1 MHNPLAHEQL
11 AARKFIKGFETA
23 FTTRSDGST
32 WPKWERTWHHAG
44 QYFRALLR
52 PGSGKSIAG
61 LATRV
66 NADQERLER
75 FVRESPWEHT
85 EVEQHLRTSV
95 PDACQGQDAALIVD
109 GMGIPK
115 KGDHSVAVT
124 DQYCGA
130 SGGVDNCQVTINCTL
145 ARPGE
150 RRNADQVT
158 WPLGSRL
165 YLPKE
170 WAGATDAEYADQ
182 HERDRYAQLRTD
194 ADIPAEI
201 EYQPKY
207 DIAADLIE
215 RAVDAE
221 IDHACVLGDSNFGRR
236 SAFRERMRTLGEPYL
251 LEVET
256 TRLHVVPESAEVL
269 EPGPTDKRGPARQYH
284 AVPDDVEPKTGA
296 EIAASLDDEDWT
308 AVTWNEG
315 TDGDLTG
322 SFYRTRVRVC
332 TDAYFGRVGEETGWL
347 LLQRDH
353 HSGTNDGE
361 GELKA
366 WICWGLD
373 DASLAELVT
382 WAHLR
387 WTIEQYHRD
396 IKQVL
401 GADEFQGRTW
411 RGFHHHLAVV
421 QLTQAFIAEQRL
433 ATGTD
438 AGGFDSFEAVA
449 RQLVRVAAIHRL
461 MNEHGLDRETA
472 ETIGVDMIEGF
483 TGWG

>member
-1 MHNPLAHEQL
+1 MRSTLAHNQV
-11 AARKFIKGFETA
+11 AAKQFIKQFEAA
-23 FTTRSDGST
+23 FTTRSNGAT
-32 WPKWERTWHHAG
+32 WPKFQRTWKHAN
-44 QYFRALLR
+44 QYFRALFR

-66 NADQERLER
+66 NADQELLER
-75 FVRESPWEHT
+75 FVRESPWQSEN
-85 EVEQHLRTSV
+85 VERHLRATA
-95 PDACQGQDAALIVD
+95 PDACQGADAALIVD

-115 KGDHSVAVT
+115 QGDHSVGVT

-145 ARPGE
+145 ASPGQH
-150 RRNADQVT
+150 RNSDQVT

-170 WAGATDAEYADQ
+170 WTDEDDSVYENQ
-182 HERDRYAQLRTD
+182 QEKEQYAQLRED
-194 ADIPAEI
+194 AEIPASAT
-201 EYQPKY
+201 YQPKY
-207 DIAADLIE
+207 EIAADLVE
-215 RAVDAE
+215 RVVDAGV
-221 IDHACVLGDSNFGRR
+221 DHACVLGDSNFGRR
-236 SAFRERMRTLGEPYL
+236 SSFREQLRNLAEPYV
-251 LEVET
+251 LEIET
-256 TRLHVVPESAEVL
+256 GKLHVVPESTEVL
-269 EPGPTDKRGPARQYH
+269 EPGPTDKRGPARQYPT
-284 AVPDDVEPKTGA
+284 VPDDVTPETA
-296 EIAASLDDEDWT
+296 TEIAEDLDEEVWKE
-308 AVTWNEG
+308 VTWNEG
-315 TDGDLTG
+315 TNGTLEG

-332 TDAYFGRVGEETGWL
+332 TNAYFNRVGEETGWL

-373 DASLAELVT
+373 DATLDELVT

-411 RGFHHHLAVV
+411 RGFHHHLALV
-421 QLTQAFIAEQRL
+421 QLTQAFVANERLGSEPGAEGL
-433 ATGTD
+433 
-438 AGGFDSFEAVA
+438 DSFESVA
-449 RQLVRVAAIHRL
+449 RQLVREVAIERL
-461 MNEHGLDRETA
+461 IEKHGLDPETA
-472 ETIGVDMIEGF
+472 EAVGVDMLEGF